1 MKKNILQQIIETKFK
16 ELEDLKKKYKNVLK
30 NFNTDTPSAFKKNFI
45 HSQRVKII
53 AEIKPASP
61 SEGTIFIPTKKKIK
75 QIASLYSGY
84 PVGAIS
90 VLTDNTYFQGAF
102 ENIALVKEVT
112 SVPILCKEFIIDK
125 FQIKLA
131 KYFGADA
138 ILLIAEALPLKELI
152 ILYQFAKKINLDV
165 LFEFHLPE
173 NLNFILKHKIN
184 IIGINNRNL
193 ETMDVDTNKCI
204 NLRRAIPNDKIV
216 IAESGY
222 NTKKEIRI
230 LEKEKFNGV
239 LIGTSL
245 LKNKNIGK
253 KLQELVYYYE

>member
-1 MKKNILQQIIETKFK
+1 MKKNILQKIVETKFK

-30 NFNTDTPSAFKKNFI
+30 NFNTNTSSTFKKNFI

-53 AEIKPASP
+53 AEIKPSSP

-75 QIASLYSGY
+75 QIASLYSKY

-90 VLTDNTYFQGAF
+90 VLTDNTYFKGAF

-112 SVPILCKEFIIDK
+112 SVPVLCKEFIIDK

-138 ILLIAEALPLKELI
+138 ILLIAEALPLKKLI
-152 ILYQFAKKINLDV
+152 TLYKFAKKINLDV

-204 NLRRAIPNDKIV
+204 NLKSAIPNDKIV

-239 LIGTSL
+239 LIGTSF
-245 LKNKNIGK
+245 LKNKNIEK
-253 KLQELVYYYE
+253 KLQELIYYYE